1 MRDGEGRPLPRDVNF
16 MGVLHD
22 TQSTCKGL
30 LKLWRIQ
37 RWEILRTGVDM
48 KLKCLGCDHVIWMKR
63 MEFERRVRKILVG
76 EKWIAIVHHHPEEAS
91 E

>member
-1 MRDGEGRPLPRDVNF
+1 MLSYKNGDRITLKKGHPCGEN
-16 MGVLHD
+16 
-22 TQSTCKGL
+22 C
-30 LKLWRIQ
+30 
-37 RWEILRTGVDM
+37 WEILRTGVDM